1 MEYWHD
7 TYGGLTMVVVTKLIM
22 IGIAVVNS
30 FVLAVIILD
39 FVADKV
45 KSTSPKNINRVKFY
59 AARDMDGGLYVYFG
73 KPERRK
79 SCFITYGVTSNFM
92 ANEDNFK
99 DIGLN
104 PDDFK
109 DLKWEDEPV
118 EVFLNMEE

>member
-1 MEYWHD
+1 
-7 TYGGLTMVVVTKLIM
+7 M
-22 IGIAVVNS
+22 IGIVVVCAVT
-30 FVLAVIILD
+30 LAFIILD

-45 KSTSPKNINRVKFY
+45 KSASSKKINRVHFY
-59 AARDMDGGLYVYFG
+59 VARDMDGELYVYFG

-109 DLKWEDEPV
+109 DIKWEDEPV
-118 EVFLNMEE
+118 EVFVNMEE

>member
-1 MEYWHD
+1 MIRIIN
-7 TYGGLTMVVVTKLIM
+7 LIM
-22 IGIAVVNS
+22 LGIAIVCAIA
-30 FVLAVIILD
+30 LAVIVLD
-39 FVADKV
+39 FVEDKV
-45 KSTSPKNINRVKFY
+45 ISKFLKKRNRVHFY
-59 AARDMDGGLYVYFG
+59 VARDMDGRIYLYLC

-79 SCFITYGVTSNFM
+79 SCFITYGVISNFI

-118 EVFLNMEE
+118 EVFVNMED